1 MRYFK
6 TPLARRLFWVV
17 FLSVNS
23 LVFVVWPVSEMIS
36 MRAADIKAVS
46 EARAAAP
53 FEAIDTLVDH
63 MEQATRRSWITLVA
77 NSIVGT
83 ILATALAVAVCRP
96 IDGVQQKIRDLI
108 HDLRG
113 PISGILNKA
122 QIAIDTKNC
131 LMDALLSIKAKAE
144 SVLVTYDLNAEIV
157 RNYAGIDRGEVSNV
171 DLTEIVED
179 YEELFGDEAE
189 AKGVEFVVSRPP
201 DAVIIRAHEDK
212 LRRLVANLVENAV
225 KYTDKGKVSVALSV
239 KKSKFTLT
247 VADTGIGMSKDE
259 QNLIYNEYYRTTRT
273 SDRPGIGCGLAM
285 VGSIVEFYKG
295 SIDCVSTPGK
305 GTTFTI
311 TLPLDLTP
319 RKPILRSA
327 LSRCGSWF
335 VNAATSV
342 RSAAAR
348 LFRRDKA
355 A

>member
-17 FLSVNS
+17 FLSVNF
-23 LVFVVWPVSEMIS
+23 LVFVVWPVTDAIS
-36 MRAADIKAVS
+36 MNEAGIKAIS
-46 EARAAAP
+46 DARAASP

-63 MEQATRRSWITLVA
+63 MQLAKRRRWIALAV
-77 NSIVGT
+77 NSIAGT
-83 ILATALAVAVCRP
+83 ILATALAISVGRP

-201 DAVIIRAHEDK
+201 DAVIVRAHEDK
-212 LRRLVANLVENAV
+212 LKRLVANLVENAV
-225 KYTDKGKVSVALSV
+225 KYTDKGKVSVALAV
-239 KKSKFTLT
+239 KKSKFVLT

-259 QNLIYNEYYRTTRT
+259 QNLIYNEYYRNART

-295 SIDCVSTPGK
+295 SIDCDSAPGK

-319 RKPILRSA
+319 RRSILHRAVVGCGRCASRICKRIRRA
-327 LSRCGSWF
+327 LGRGEP
-335 VNAATSV
+335 A
-342 RSAAAR
+342 
-348 LFRRDKA
+348 
-355 A
+355 